1 MSKHPYSMP
10 KTPAFDLLTGVM
22 DSLRLRTRLFK
33 EGSYSG
39 AWALDARG
47 VDRAVFHLIGRGQ
60 CWLHREG
67 REPLELR
74 GGDLVMFPHADW
86 HQLSGTSR
94 RARRP
99 TLRPSP
105 AAGPFTTVFCAVVES
120 DVDAAANPILRALPS
135 VVVVRSEAQ
144 DCAPQV
150 RALAQAMLAEYE
162 AGRAGRQ
169 AILRRLVEAL
179 FVLIVRHH
187 LENAPELRGFLA
199 ALRDERIARALS
211 LFHAAPGEDWGVERL
226 AREAG
231 LSRTVFAQ
239 RFVQLLDRTPMQYVA
254 AWRMQTADLLLRE
267 RRHSVAAIAE
277 RMGYG
282 TEASFRR
289 AFKRVRGT
297 GPGRIRRAGSV
308 NARADHRDP
317 R

>member
-1 MSKHPYSMP
+1 MSNKRYFIPE
-10 KTPAFDLLTGVM
+10 TPQFDLLTSVM
-22 DSLRLRTRLFK
+22 DSLRFRTRLFK
-33 EGSYSG
+33 DGSYSG

-47 VDRAVFHLIGRGQ
+47 IDRAVFHLIGRGQ
-60 CWLHREG
+60 CWLHQEG
-67 REPLELR
+67 REPLALR

-99 TLRPSP
+99 TLSPSP

-120 DVDAAANPILRALPS
+120 DADTAANPILGALPS

-150 RALAQAMLAEYE
+150 HALARAMLAEYE
-162 AGRAGRQ
+162 AGRAGSQ
-169 AILRRLVEAL
+169 AILGRLVEAL

-199 ALRDERIARALS
+199 ALRDERITRALA
-211 LFHAAPGEDWGVERL
+211 LFHTAPGDAWSVERL
-226 AREAG
+226 ASEAG

-239 RFVQLLDRTPMQYVA
+239 RFLRLLGKTPMQYVV
-254 AWRMQTADLLLRE
+254 AWRMQTADRLLRE

-297 GPGRIRRAGSV
+297 GPGRVRRPASGD
-308 NARADHRDP
+308 A
-317 R
+317 